1 MTSDAKIGLL
11 LGLVFIFVIAFVI
24 NGLPRFRNTT
34 NGSELTTN
42 MVSSY
47 NDPLGIGDKEREV
60 QSLIDWP
67 APEAQAPQPEPQTP
81 QPASESEENVRFR
94 IKLPEKISHSPIVE
108 ATEEAQP
115 AQPVVVERV
124 KPDPADVVA
133 QNTVEV
139 LKQTPDLV
147 SHTPAPQ
154 PAAEPKIEIKR
165 PKPPRPVSPKVYT
178 VTDGDNLAK
187 IAKKFYGAEEGNKR
201 TNIMRIF
208 EANRG
213 VLASPDEVGVGQH
226 LLIPPTVTSRT
237 VVSDNSA
244 TKTEDSADQ
253 NKTKGTLASVLFE
266 KAESIGR
273 KVLQADDTPKE
284 KPKPAPSRQY
294 VVQDGDY
301 LWKIAARE
309 LGNGSRYKEIAK
321 LNADVLDDET
331 KLPIGT
337 TLKLPAR

>member
-67 APEAQAPQPEPQTP
+67 APEAQAPQPE
-81 QPASESEENVRFR
+81 
-94 IKLPEKISHSPIVE
+94 
-108 ATEEAQP
+108 AQP

-124 KPDPADVVA
+124 KPDAADVVA

-244 TKTEDSADQ
+244 AKTEDSADQ

-294 VVQDGDY
+294 VVRDGDY